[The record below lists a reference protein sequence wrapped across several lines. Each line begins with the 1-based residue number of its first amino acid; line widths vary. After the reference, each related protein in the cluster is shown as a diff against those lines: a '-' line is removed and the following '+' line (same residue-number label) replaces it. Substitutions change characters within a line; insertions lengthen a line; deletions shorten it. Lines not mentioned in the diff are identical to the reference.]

1 MRVPVWVCVGLGTC
15 CADTRFCHSFGKPFP
30 IVNKATIKIQAVGR
44 GHIARAKH
52 RRIRKAREEQEAA
65 AMAKAT
71 QRKRLYLKKKGEH
84 SGTAAK
90 TGGSTNSRLARLH
103 ALRARK
109 AAHSADAADTAAAG
123 PAKGAG
129 PPQPPTGA
137 PPANAKRI
145 PGTPKSGTGED
156 APAAP
161 AVPPAAATAAEDED
175 SDEDEGEWTELA
187 DPDTGAKY
195 WYNALTG
202 ETTWDEPAAVKRAAE
217 AAAGA
222 AAGAAGNDGDATT
235 AGPWIE
241 VVDDDSGDVYYV
253 NTETQESSWEKPAD
267 FGATPARAVVV
278 CHSVVRSPKLHCL
291 CVRCGVGSL
300 SGKAKK
306 NPNAPWI
313 EAVDPDSG
321 ETYYV
326 NEETEESSWDK
337 PEGWVDVDADEA
349 SGETKADAAP
359 QSHNGWVAVLDDDS
373 GDTYYVHEVCHCTC
387 LLCHGTC

>member
-1 MRVPVWVCVGLGTC
+1 
-15 CADTRFCHSFGKPFP
+15 
-30 IVNKATIKIQAVGR
+30 
-44 GHIARAKH
+44 
-52 RRIRKAREEQEAA
+52 
-65 AMAKAT
+65 MAKAT

-278 CHSVVRSPKLHCL
+278 CHVLCAHPSFTA
-291 CVRCGVGSL
+291 CVRGLVWTLCQ
-300 SGKAKK
+300 AKRRRTRTRRGLK
-306 NPNAPWI
+306 PW
-313 EAVDPDSG
+313 
-321 ETYYV
+321 TR
-326 NEETEESSWDK
+326 T
-337 PEGWVDVDADEA
+337 
-349 SGETKADAAP
+349 AARR
-359 QSHNGWVAVLDDDS
+359 
-373 GDTYYVHEVCHCTC
+373 TT
-387 LLCHGTC
+387 